1 MSIAG
6 SIPVTSTAADSG
18 GVHVR
23 EHQSFLAEAERRT
36 LIFLAARLP
45 ARLTP
50 DHLTLLGLAAMGMA
64 GGAFAIAPI
73 LPWSPLLVVPALALN
88 WLGDSLDGTLARVR
102 NQQRPRYGYYVDH
115 VVDLVG
121 ITALLAGLGMSG
133 HMSPLIAAG
142 LLAAYLLVTAEAF
155 LATHAVGIF
164 RISCFG
170 WGPTELRLVLAAG
183 AVALLRNPWVDLGA
197 LGRFQLFDVG
207 GCVAIAGL
215 IVAFIY
221 SASRNTRA
229 LSRREPRPVRSG
241 ARAA

>member
-6 SIPVTSTAADSG
+6 SIPFTSAAADSG

-23 EHQSFLAEAERRT
+23 EHQSFFAEAERRA
-36 LIFLAARLP
+36 LVLLAARLP
-45 ARLTP
+45 APLTP
-50 DHLTLLGLAAMGMA
+50 DHLTVLGLAAMGMA
-64 GGAFAIAPI
+64 GGAFAVAPI
-73 LPWSPLLVVPALALN
+73 VSWSPLLVVPALALN

-102 NQQRPRYGYYVDH
+102 NQQRPRYGFYVDY
-115 VVDLVG
+115 VVDLLG
-121 ITALLAGLGMSG
+121 TTALLAGLGLSG

-142 LLAAYLLVTAEAF
+142 LLASYLLVTAEAF
-155 LATHAVGIF
+155 LATHTVGIF

-170 WGPTELRLVLAAG
+170 WGPTELRLVLAIG
-183 AVALLRNPWVDLGA
+183 AVLLVRKPWVELGL
-197 LGRFQLFDVG
+197 LGSFRLFDVG

-229 LSRREPRPVRSG
+229 LSRREPRPAGSG